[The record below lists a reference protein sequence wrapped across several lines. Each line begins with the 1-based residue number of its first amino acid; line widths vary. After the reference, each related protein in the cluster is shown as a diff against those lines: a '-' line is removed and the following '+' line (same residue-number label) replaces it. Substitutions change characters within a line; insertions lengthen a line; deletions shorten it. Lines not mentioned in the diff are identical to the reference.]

1 MALDQLE
8 TGLPSLWEHLPVVH
22 DELFPSR
29 DGSNEA
35 ILSSGF
41 LKVSALNFYSGLHPL
56 SNIIIMA
63 NSPPLEPS

>member
-1 MALDQLE
+1 MSLDQLE
-8 TGLPSLWEHLPVVH
+8 TGLPSLWEHLPVVN

-41 LKVSALNFYSGLHPL
+41 LRVSKLDLIKSPFFVY
-56 SNIIIMA
+56 IMA
-63 NSPPLEPS
+63 VANSLPPEPS